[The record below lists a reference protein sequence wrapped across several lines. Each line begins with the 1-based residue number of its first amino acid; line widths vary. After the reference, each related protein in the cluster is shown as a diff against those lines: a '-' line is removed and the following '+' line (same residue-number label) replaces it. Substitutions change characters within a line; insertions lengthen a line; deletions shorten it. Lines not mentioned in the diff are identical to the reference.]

1 MDEQALRFHFEMAA
15 RALCM
20 DGFMA
25 LVLGL
30 MPVAKKNLK
39 SPKFQE
45 PCMVI
50 GNKQVAAACR
60 MCDVKFRASSIGDQK
75 RKWFLRVHFNT
86 QRHFALSIRC
96 VLYRILSSKS
106 GIANVSRKK
115 ICG

>member
-1 MDEQALRFHFEMAA
+1 MDEQALRIHFEMAA

-50 GNKQVAAACR
+50 GNKRVAAAACR
-60 MCDVKFRASSIGDQK
+60 MCDVKFRASSIGDVGDQK
-75 RKWFLRVHFNT
+75 T
-86 QRHFALSIRC
+86 
-96 VLYRILSSKS
+96 
-106 GIANVSRKK
+106 
-115 ICG
+115 

>member
-1 MDEQALRFHFEMAA
+1 MDEQALRIHFEMAA

-50 GNKQVAAACR
+50 GNKRVAAAACR
-60 MCDVKFRASSIGDQK
+60 MCDVKFQASSIGDVGDQK
-75 RKWFLRVHFNT
+75 T
-86 QRHFALSIRC
+86 
-96 VLYRILSSKS
+96 
-106 GIANVSRKK
+106 
-115 ICG
+115 

>member
-1 MDEQALRFHFEMAA
+1 MDEQALRIHFEMAA

-50 GNKQVAAACR
+50 QGV
-60 MCDVKFRASSIGDQK
+60 SSLAVIFQFD
-75 RKWFLRVHFNT
+75 
-86 QRHFALSIRC
+86 
-96 VLYRILSSKS
+96 IL
-106 GIANVSRKK
+106 GT
-115 ICG
+115 